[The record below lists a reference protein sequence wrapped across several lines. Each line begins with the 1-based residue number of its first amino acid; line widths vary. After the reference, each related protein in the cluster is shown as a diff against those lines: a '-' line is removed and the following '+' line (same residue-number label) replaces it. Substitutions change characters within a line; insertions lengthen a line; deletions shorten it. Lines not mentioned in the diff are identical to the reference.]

1 MQDAKVSVSPLRSL
15 LLLWY
20 NVLGSY
26 GSTPAR
32 SPYLSLSSA
41 TDSSRR
47 DSTRGPDQEDDG
59 MSAGIG
65 QGDRTV
71 TVLNGIGEMIANRV
85 TLPEVMRAVAEA
97 TRELTGARWAIFL
110 VLPSS
115 RPAEFYGPPD
125 ALPLGPDVLKAL
137 EQILADGSISP
148 QALEI
153 EVHCSE
159 PRFMTALVV
168 PTFQGQ
174 SLREA
179 LVALYDAPPPDPPLV
194 LLNLIHNQARIALE
208 TWRMS
213 GIISESYTST
223 IRALAS
229 AIDARDPNT
238 HRHSQ
243 AVTELSV
250 ALAEEL
256 HLDPDEIDTIRYAA
270 ILHDVGKI
278 GIGEEI
284 LFKPGPLTPRER
296 TVVEAHPLVGAS
308 ILAGIPH
315 MEELIPL
322 ILHHHERYDGSGY
335 PDGLKDGDPRFPL
348 GAQILS
354 IADTFDAITTER
366 PYHKGMTIDEAC
378 TFLQTQAGRS
388 FHPNLVKAFITMI
401 QNRLTG
407 NGV

>member
-1 MQDAKVSVSPLRSL
+1 M
-15 LLLWY
+15 
-20 NVLGSY
+20 
-26 GSTPAR
+26 
-32 SPYLSLSSA
+32 SA
-41 TDSSRR
+41 TIEQS
-47 DSTRGPDQEDDG
+47 
-59 MSAGIG
+59 
-65 QGDRTV
+65 DRTV
-71 TVLNGIGEMIANRV
+71 AILNDIGEMIADRAL
-85 TLPEVMRAVAEA
+85 LPDIMRTVAEA
-97 TRELTGARWAIFL
+97 ARELTGARWALFL
-110 VLPSS
+110 VLPAS
-115 RPAEFYGPPD
+115 RPAEFYGPQD
-125 ALPLGPDVLKAL
+125 SLRLGPDVLEAL
-137 EQILADGSISP
+137 EQIPASGLISP
-148 QALEI
+148 RSLEI
-153 EVHCSE
+153 EVRCSE
-159 PRFMTALVV
+159 PRSMTALVV
-168 PTFQGQ
+168 PTVQGQ

-179 LVALYDAPPPDPPLV
+179 LVVLYDDPPADPPLA
-194 LLNLIHNQARIALE
+194 LLSLIHNQARIAME
-208 TWRMS
+208 TARMS

-243 AVTELSV
+243 AVTELAV

-256 HLDPDEIDTIRYAA
+256 HLDADEVETIRYAA

-366 PYHKGMTIDEAC
+366 PYHKGMTIEEAC
-378 TFLQTQAGRS
+378 DFLQLQAGRS
-388 FHPNLVKAFITMI
+388 FHPKLVRVFINLIK
-401 QNRLTG
+401 NRLNG
-407 NGV
+407 NGSTQL